1 MSKDIRE
8 AAAECGVRT
17 HRGRVE
23 GLLRES
29 LDIRW
34 GHVLENVSNDG
45 AEHVLKFRGKDD
57 IRSDFL
63 VDTSGAHSPVR
74 RSLLPGVQQTILPYV
89 VFRGTRHIDGSTFK
103 ELYKPKF
110 EGGSII
116 EMRDGNT
123 LLQISTNDVR
133 ERGDGVNISY
143 IYSRQAR
150 QDDQLHRPERTLQ
163 ESGDISELFFA
174 EVSTLPKLEQ
184 PFKDAFDVEKMRRD
198 RILHWLMR
206 VILVP
211 LGDLKT
217 LAEKGVI
224 AIGDAVHATPILG
237 GEGANSAIA
246 DAVELAKWILNQV
259 VDDISGFYDN
269 IYGVWGGEVKE
280 SEERLKLMHSFSR
293 YSF

>member
-34 GHVLENVSNDG
+34 GHVLENVSNNG

-133 ERGDGVNISY
+133 ERGMGLISATY
-143 IYSRQAR
+143 IHAKLAKMINFTDLS
-150 QDDQLHRPERTLQ
+150 ERWR
-163 ESGDISELFFA
+163 S
-174 EVSTLPKLEQ
+174 
-184 PFKDAFDVEKMRRD
+184 
-198 RILHWLMR
+198 R
-206 VILVP
+206 VISP
-211 LGDLKT
+211 
-217 LAEKGVI
+217 
-224 AIGDAVHATPILG
+224 
-237 GEGANSAIA
+237 
-246 DAVELAKWILNQV
+246 
-259 VDDISGFYDN
+259 
-269 IYGVWGGEVKE
+269 
-280 SEERLKLMHSFSR
+280 SFSLLR
-293 YSF
+293 FLHFQN